1 MVRALPRTGLA
12 VLNGDDPNVMWM
24 KPQTAARVVTVG
36 FGATCD
42 VRAGDIR
49 LDWPHGAR
57 FDVTAFGV
65 ERTDVRMRLFGR
77 QMVYPALA
85 AIAVGHRAGLELDT
99 MLGRLQAVP
108 PTPGRMEPVEVGNGV
123 IVVRDEFKSAVE
135 TMHAALDAFELI
147 PARRRIVLFG
157 DVSEPP
163 SPQRQSYRALG
174 RRVAAIASHFIV
186 VGRQHEAYASGAR
199 KAGMPKSAIV
209 DAGRTPQQAANALA
223 ALLKP
228 GDVVLLKG
236 RDTQKLDR
244 VRLVL
249 QGRNVRCDLTFCNLR
264 TENCETCPML
274 ARGWNKPPA
283 FMK

>member
-1 MVRALPRTGLA
+1 M
-12 VLNGDDPNVMWM
+12 
-24 KPQTAARVVTVG
+24 
-36 FGATCD
+36 
-42 VRAGDIR
+42 
-49 LDWPHGAR
+49 
-57 FDVTAFGV
+57 
-65 ERTDVRMRLFGR
+65 
-77 QMVYPALA
+77 
-85 AIAVGHRAGLELDT
+85 
-99 MLGRLQAVP
+99 
-108 PTPGRMEPVEVGNGV
+108 
-123 IVVRDEFKSAVE
+123 
-135 TMHAALDAFELI
+135 
-147 PARRRIVLFG
+147 
-157 DVSEPP
+157 
-163 SPQRQSYRALG
+163 
-174 RRVAAIASHFIV
+174 AAIASHFIV